1 MWTAEF
7 DLLII
12 IKYGY
17 QSQELIV
24 DHRGRR
30 RRNDDLKSE
39 VEGWILIEKTI
50 LLKHYGRSEM
60 LTHQMQKKK
69 KKNPFQGGKY

>member
-30 RRNDDLKSE
+30 RRNDDLQSE

-69 KKNPFQGGKY
+69 KKPFSGW

>member
-12 IKYGY
+12 IKYDY

-24 DHRGRR
+24 DHRGRM
-30 RRNDDLKSE
+30 RRNDDLQSE
-39 VEGWILIEKTI
+39 VYGWILIEETI
-50 LLKHYGRSEM
+50 LLKHCGRSEM
-60 LTHQMQKKK
+60 MTHQMQKE
-69 KKNPFQGGKY
+69 KKNFSEW